1 MWGRSKA
8 AAEATPLAGPHAS
21 PPVDTGAGLPWAGQ
35 IVAGLAIS
43 VDVLFNNIELRF
55 SANYR
60 FALFIGVLGTCVGSA
75 GFLMQKNSKGKFH
88 ETFFSNPSVG
98 DVTYGMFLAGTMLM
112 FWSVA
117 VGVLTFWSPYL
128 GVGNGYLA
136 TWLGAVSSAY
146 ALAVK
151 QRSVFDQAK
160 EQTLAAGPVLWLLL
174 SSVTVMLALLPRAFQ
189 YIPWARALGFST
201 SAVSFA
207 ITLVMLLIDR
217 GTCKLELSELNRSG
231 VFLWLAVLWTLT
243 GLVLTYRGPF
253 NTGVT
258 ANGYFGSWMALFSAI
273 RCSSQTVGPVTELA
287 QNKTMCKASKPQ
299 DCMRWWA
306 GAVVFAGALAL
317 CVVTPIALAQLKW
330 GFWGSRVNGS

>member
-1 MWGRSKA
+1 MWGRSK

-21 PPVDTGAGLPWAGQ
+21 SPVDTGAGLPWAGQ

-98 DVTYGMFLAGTMLM
+98 DVTYGMFLAGMMLM

-146 ALAVK
+146 ALGVK

-160 EQTLAAGPVLWLLL
+160 EQTLAAGPVLWLLI

-207 ITLVMLLIDR
+207 ITLVVLL
-217 GTCKLELSELNRSG
+217 
-231 VFLWLAVLWTLT
+231 
-243 GLVLTYRGPF
+243 
-253 NTGVT
+253 
-258 ANGYFGSWMALFSAI
+258 
-273 RCSSQTVGPVTELA
+273 
-287 QNKTMCKASKPQ
+287 
-299 DCMRWWA
+299 
-306 GAVVFAGALAL
+306 
-317 CVVTPIALAQLKW
+317 IALAIEIVRMLTVARVVHVVGRGVAVVCVRARARGAPHHHIELW
-330 GFWGSRVNGS
+330 GLGDPCSRNEASWR